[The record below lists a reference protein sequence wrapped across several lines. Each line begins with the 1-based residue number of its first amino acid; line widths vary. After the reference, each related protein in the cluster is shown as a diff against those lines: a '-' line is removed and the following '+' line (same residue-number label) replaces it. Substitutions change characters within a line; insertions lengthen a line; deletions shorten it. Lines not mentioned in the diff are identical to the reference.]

1 MSATITVAGTA
12 VVPAQPDEVAIGV
25 TLSHLAPTPDAA
37 ITEVAA
43 RSQQLEAIFNELSI
57 GRDRWT
63 TSGVSVNEEREWD
76 GNRQIHRGY
85 RAGTRVHLRV
95 ADAQLVGK
103 VMHEAVRRCQAAID
117 GPTWLIAPDNPAHD
131 EARRLAA
138 TSARA
143 KAETYATAL
152 NTRLGS
158 ILTVTEPGLATEPAR
173 PIHKGARMLAMESAA
188 PELTVQS
195 GDLDISATIVVTFAL
210 EQG

>member
-12 VVPAQPDEVAIGV
+12 IVPAQPDEVAIGIA
-25 TLSHLAPTPDAA
+25 LSHVAATPDAA
-37 ITEVAA
+37 ITEIAA
-43 RSQQLEAIFNELSI
+43 RSQQLEAIFEEMQI

-85 RAGTRVHLRV
+85 RAGTRVQLRV
-95 ADAQLVGK
+95 ADAQLVGT
-103 VMHEAVRRCQAAID
+103 VMHESVRRCQASID

-131 EARRLAA
+131 EARRRAA

-152 NTRLGS
+152 GARLGS
-158 ILTVTEPGLATEPAR
+158 ILTVTEPGLTIEPPR
-173 PIHKGARMLAMESAA
+173 PMPKGARLMAMDAA
-188 PELTVQS
+188 PEITVQS
-195 GDLDISATIVVTFAL
+195 GDLDVSATIIVTFAL

>member
-12 VVPAQPDEVAIGV
+12 VVPAQPDEVAIGIA
-25 TLSHLAPTPDAA
+25 LSHLAPTPDAA

-43 RSQQLEAIFNELSI
+43 RSRQLETIFDEMQI

-76 GNRQIHRGY
+76 GQRQIHRGY
-85 RAGTRVHLRV
+85 RAGTRVQLRV
-95 ADAQLVGK
+95 ADAELVGK
-103 VMHEAVRRCQAAID
+103 VMHESVRRCQASID

-131 EARRLAA
+131 DARRRAA

-143 KAETYATAL
+143 KAETYAAAL
-152 NTRLGS
+152 GVRLGT
-158 ILTVTEPGLATEPAR
+158 ILSVTEPGL
-173 PIHKGARMLAMESAA
+173 SAA
-188 PELTVQS
+188 PPSPMPKVMRTMAMDAAPEITVQS
-195 GDLDISATIVVTFAL
+195 GDLDISATVIVTFGL